1 MSEDLSRALDDTE
14 LDELHELLLA
24 RADGDGLLLDGLHGM
39 VSALAIGPDPVPPD
53 EWMPLAL
60 GEQEPFATMADA
72 ERLLNLIARLYN
84 GVVADL
90 DAATYE
96 PILGEIDADAAAETT
111 TLTARGWC
119 EGFNLG
125 VDLRGPL
132 WEARMQ
138 HDPRLLELL
147 GPVLQLAADE
157 GVFTSPAGEEEPEPL
172 SAADYDAALRAL
184 PKAVA
189 DVQQYWR
196 EHPPTED
203 ERDAAESEPDPDEP
217 APATPR
223 QRGGRW
229 LH

>member
-1 MSEDLSRALDDTE
+1 MSEDLSQALEDAD

-24 RADGDGLLLDGLHGM
+24 RADSDGLMLDGVHGL
-39 VSALAIGPDPVPPD
+39 VSALAVGPELVPPD
-53 EWMPLAL
+53 EWMPLVL
-60 GEQEPFATMADA
+60 GEDQPFATLADA
-72 ERLLNLIARLYN
+72 QRLLNLVARLYN

-90 DAATYE
+90 EAAEYE
-96 PILGEIDADAAAETT
+96 PILGEVDADAAANTT

-157 GVFTSPAGEEEPEPL
+157 GVFANAEGEEPEPL

-196 EHPPTED
+196 EQPPTAD
-203 ERDAAESEPDPDEP
+203 EREAAALPESDPSQP
-217 APATPR
+217 PR
-223 QRGGRW
+223 RRGGHW